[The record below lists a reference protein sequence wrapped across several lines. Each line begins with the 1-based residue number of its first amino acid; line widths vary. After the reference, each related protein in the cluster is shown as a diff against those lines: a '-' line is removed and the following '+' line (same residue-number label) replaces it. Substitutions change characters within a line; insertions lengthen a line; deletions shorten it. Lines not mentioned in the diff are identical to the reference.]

1 MQKNLLIILSVGF
14 CFLISQNN
22 IKQTSIKSVIGY
34 TDFIDLGN
42 SIRPFLNEDGGDI
55 SLVEVTQD
63 MVVKVELTGACSSCN
78 VSMMTLKNGVEVA
91 VKNAVPEVKEV
102 IDVTTS

>member
-1 MQKNLLIILSVGF
+1 MIMNVITDKKIIDKIEKALT
-14 CFLISQNN
+14 
-22 IKQTSIKSVIGY
+22 K
-34 TDFIDLGN
+34 
-42 SIRPFLNEDGGDI
+42 IRPFLNEDGGDI
-55 SLVEVTQD
+55 SLVEVTHD

>member
-1 MQKNLLIILSVGF
+1 MIMNLITDKKIIDKIEKALT
-14 CFLISQNN
+14 
-22 IKQTSIKSVIGY
+22 K
-34 TDFIDLGN
+34 
-42 SIRPFLNEDGGDI
+42 IRPFLNEDGGDI

>member
-1 MQKNLLIILSVGF
+1 MIM
-14 CFLISQNN
+14 
-22 IKQTSIKSVIGY
+22 SVI
-34 TDFIDLGN
+34 TDKKIIDKIEKALTQ
-42 SIRPFLNEDGGDI
+42 IRPFLNEDGGDI

>member
-1 MQKNLLIILSVGF
+1 MIM
-14 CFLISQNN
+14 
-22 IKQTSIKSVIGY
+22 SVI
-34 TDFIDLGN
+34 TDKKIIDKIEKALTK
-42 SIRPFLNEDGGDI
+42 IRPFLNEDGGDI

-63 MVVKVELTGACSSCN
+63 MVVKVKLIGACSSCN

-91 VKNAVPEVKEV
+91 VKNAVPEIKEV